1 MEYTYKFDAELVAKE
16 CVEWIKEWF
25 EHNGP
30 NCNAVIGISGGKDS
44 SVVAALCVEA
54 LGKDRVFGVMM
65 PNGTQSDI
73 ADSFKVCEHLN
84 IHNTIVNIEETV
96 SAIQNS
102 ILDGLICLSG
112 INYTEGKLSE
122 QANINLPPRIRMAT
136 LYAISQSINGR
147 VACTDNLSERFIGYS
162 THWGDNV
169 GDFSPLSNLTS
180 AEVVAVGDVLGLPFE
195 LTHKTPSDGLC
206 GKTDEDNFG
215 FTYNQ
220 LNNVIIFNTC
230 GDEEVDNKILELCR
244 KNHFKRIDLPSYQ
257 PSPEVYK

>member
-16 CVEWIKEWF
+16 CVEWIREWF

-30 NCNAVIGISGGKDS
+30 DCKAVIGISGGKDS
-44 SVVAALCVEA
+44 TVAAALCVEA
-54 LGKDRVFGVMM
+54 LGKDRVYGILM
-65 PNGTQSDI
+65 PNGYQSDL
-73 ADSFKVCEHLN
+73 ADAAEVCKILDIEKT
-84 IHNTIVNIEETV
+84 TIYINDIYTKFLEELRW
-96 SAIQNS
+96 SAI
-102 ILDGLICLSG
+102 
-112 INYTEGKLSE
+112 TPSE
-122 QANINLPPRIRMAT
+122 QTKINLAPRIRMAM

-147 VACTDNLSERFIGYS
+147 VVCTDNLSERFIGYS

-169 GDFSPLSNLTS
+169 GDFSPFGNLTS

-244 KNHFKRIDLPSYQ
+244 KNYFKRVDLPSYQ